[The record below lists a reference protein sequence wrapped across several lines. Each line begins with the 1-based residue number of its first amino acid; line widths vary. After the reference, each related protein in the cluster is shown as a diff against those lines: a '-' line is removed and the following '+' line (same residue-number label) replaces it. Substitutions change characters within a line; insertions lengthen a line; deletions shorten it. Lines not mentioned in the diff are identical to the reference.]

1 MVKINIDEKEIEAF
15 DIMLK
20 NTTYT
25 GKNWAM
31 IGYLVGSLRIKMQ
44 QAVQKE
50 QETKL
55 RERYGKKDKD
65 TKA

>member
-1 MVKINIDEKEIEAF
+1 MVKIDVAEKEIEAF

-31 IGYLVGSLRIKMQ
+31 IGFLVGSLKIKME
-44 QAVQKE
+44 QAIQKE
-50 QETKL
+50 KENRL
-55 RERYGKKDKD
+55 REQYGKKDK
-65 TKA
+65 TG